1 MSRHSTTSLAVRFSS
16 FHALT
21 SSVIYYST
29 HARQNEIYLLSKM
42 QIGIYA
48 SDVDAKQFLATIL
61 NECYK
66 TSVWLGNDLHCELSL
81 KDVP

>member
-1 MSRHSTTSLAVRFSS
+1 MSRHSTKSLAVRFSS

-21 SSVIYYST
+21 TSVIYYST

-48 SDVDAKQFLATIL
+48 SDVDTEATISD
-61 NECYK
+61 N
-66 TSVWLGNDLHCELSL
+66 SR
-81 KDVP
+81 